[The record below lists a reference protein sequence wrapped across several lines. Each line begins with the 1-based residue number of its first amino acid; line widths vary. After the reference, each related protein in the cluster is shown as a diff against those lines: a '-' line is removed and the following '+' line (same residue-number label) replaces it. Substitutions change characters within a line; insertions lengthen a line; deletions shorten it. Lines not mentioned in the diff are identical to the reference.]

1 MNFNENVD
9 KDFVGLVLESALWA
23 KAGVKV
29 DSKAINEDT
38 NEGDIGNIAELE
50 GDMNKYEE
58 PSTIEE
64 DEVEEEEQETFSLAD
79 LQVVLDNLDDEDL
92 MEHAMNM
99 LDVFDVA
106 YENLNEDEEAEEE
119 EEE

>member
-29 DSKAINEDT
+29 GAVQAVNEDT

-50 GDMNKYEE
+50 DDANEYAE
-58 PSTIEE
+58 PTT
-64 DEVEEEEQETFSLAD
+64 VEEEETEEEETFTLAD
-79 LQVVLDNLDDEDL
+79 LQVVLDNLEDEDL

-99 LDVFDVA
+99 LEVFDVA
-106 YENLNEDEEAEEE
+106 YENLNEEEE
-119 EEE
+119 EEDEE